1 MRPRVVNFQIINTPI
16 GYALIAATD
25 KGLCYLIFG
34 DNCQQLENNLKDN
47 FPDNF
52 FSKNLASI
60 QKYTQLI
67 DRYFQGQENDFR
79 LTFDIEATAFQ
90 WAVWQRLLK
99 IPTGKTLSYKNI
111 AQSLGNYRSSR
122 AVARACSSNPIGLI
136 IPCHRVVRSDG
147 KIGGYK
153 WGIQRKLA
161 LLKLEEAMT
170 SKNLTLL

>member
-1 MRPRVVNFQIINTPI
+1 MRSRVVNFQIINTPI

-34 DNCQQLENNLKDN
+34 DSCQQLENNLKGN

-52 FSKNLASI
+52 FSKNLASM

-79 LTFDIEATAFQ
+79 FTFDIEATAFQ
-90 WAVWQRLLK
+90 WAVWQRLLE
-99 IPTGKTLSYKNI
+99 IPIGKTLSYKNI

-136 IPCHRVVRSDG
+136 IPCHRVIQSDG

-153 WGIQRKLA
+153 WGVQRKLA
-161 LLKLEEAMT
+161 LLKLEQAMN
-170 SKNLTLL
+170 SK